1 MNLPIMYDCVTKQ
14 STSNDLILTINY
26 TYMEIIDR
34 KTNLTSF
41 VKSFFRLKKES
52 LTEEEA
58 SFLEMGNQEQM
69 LFSEKVDA

>member
-1 MNLPIMYDCVTKQ
+1 M
-14 STSNDLILTINY
+14 
-26 TYMEIIDR
+26 DR